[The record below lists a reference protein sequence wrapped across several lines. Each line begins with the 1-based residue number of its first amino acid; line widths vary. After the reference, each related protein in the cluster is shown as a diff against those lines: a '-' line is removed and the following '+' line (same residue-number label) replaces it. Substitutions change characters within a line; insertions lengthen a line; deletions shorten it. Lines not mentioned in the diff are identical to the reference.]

1 MRDNWKITMSSSAPE
16 QEKHKEILLDMARKA
31 RNYTRR
37 YGLLMYSTA
46 TMYFV
51 SPFVGMQQDSVRLRK
66 YPFFGWYYFDR
77 FSNFYYGLCYASQ
90 VYIYIY
96 TIFYGKL

>member
-1 MRDNWKITMSSSAPE
+1 MKENWDLTMNDTGE
-16 QEKHKEILLDMARKA
+16 DQDEYRRILLDMAGKA
-31 RNYTRR
+31 QNYTRR

-46 TMYFV
+46 SMYFV
-51 SPFVGMQQDSVRLRK
+51 SPFLGMQEDDVRVRK

-90 VYIYIY
+90 VEYI
-96 TIFYGKL
+96 